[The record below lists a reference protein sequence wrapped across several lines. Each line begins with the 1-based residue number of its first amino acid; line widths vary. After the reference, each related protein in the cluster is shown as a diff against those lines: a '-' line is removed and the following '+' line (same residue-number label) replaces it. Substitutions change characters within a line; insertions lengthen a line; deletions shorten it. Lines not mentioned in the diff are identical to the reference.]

1 MFAALDVKA
10 QHFVLQ
16 ILMLCI
22 ILDGKIKSK
31 EMALFHVRSSP
42 DTAHIM
48 SDLGFALPVDSLRT
62 CASLKVCRVNRVNR
76 VNPARPN
83 TPIPQQEAVERSED
97 AEPNHDRLKLLVYK

>member
-48 SDLGFALPVDSLRT
+48 SDLGALPVQPANLRDNP
-62 CASLKVCRVNRVNR
+62 VCIV
-76 VNPARPN
+76 
-83 TPIPQQEAVERSED
+83 
-97 AEPNHDRLKLLVYK
+97 

>member
-1 MFAALDVKA
+1 MVSQFLDMFAALDVKA

-48 SDLGFALPVDSLRT
+48 SDLGFALPVQPANLRDNP
-62 CASLKVCRVNRVNR
+62 VCIV
-76 VNPARPN
+76 
-83 TPIPQQEAVERSED
+83 
-97 AEPNHDRLKLLVYK
+97 